1 MRVSTLQIHRNGL
14 ANMLSNQEALTKTQ
28 QQVSSGVRVNTAADD
43 PIAAAR
49 ILQIEQQLAHL
60 HEEMIPLAPEA
71 RAALMPQLDQMIA
84 VLSLRQAKTR
94 EARAALQAQKNAATQ
109 KSRGGMVYAKRHLK
123 RG

>member
-1 MRVSTLQIHRNGL
+1 MTNILQELQAIEQQLHAL
-14 ANMLSNQEALTKTQ
+14 ISLSEEACLEKM
-28 QQVSSGVRVNTAADD
+28 
-43 PIAAAR
+43 P
-49 ILQIEQQLAHL
+49 QIEQQLAHL